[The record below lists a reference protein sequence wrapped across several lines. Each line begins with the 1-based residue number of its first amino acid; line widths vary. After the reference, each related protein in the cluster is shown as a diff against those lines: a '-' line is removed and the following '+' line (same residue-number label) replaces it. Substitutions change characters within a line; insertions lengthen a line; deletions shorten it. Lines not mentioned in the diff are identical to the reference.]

1 VFSNCRIARQRLLG
15 IDCRAPVG
23 TKPSR
28 LQKRV
33 ARSLIVGDHS
43 AILVVASRRASV
55 QTASTSSVVLTTTGR
70 FCRVWRVGVRRKSDV
85 HSALLRYVR
94 GVHVI
99 HSTASGPAPSPDEL
113 RALQRR
119 MGPLDNEVPGA
130 IAFHAV
136 LGSTEGLA
144 VALVGARA
152 FSTGMSIEIA
162 IRLRHSDT
170 SPDGLDADL
179 FGHRRR
185 GAGGAGM
192 LLGIAYPDGRSASNV
207 DQRRFP
213 ELSTPA
219 DQLMLVGHGGGGGG
233 RTYDMTYWLTPAP
246 TPGDL
251 TIIFAWPSR
260 GIAESHTVIPA
271 EVIEEAMARIVEL
284 WPWSPP
290 EQTEHPAVEDA
301 PDLPAGGWFAQH
313 VTDDPHE

>member
-1 VFSNCRIARQRLLG
+1 
-15 IDCRAPVG
+15 
-23 TKPSR
+23 
-28 LQKRV
+28 
-33 ARSLIVGDHS
+33 
-43 AILVVASRRASV
+43 
-55 QTASTSSVVLTTTGR
+55 
-70 FCRVWRVGVRRKSDV
+70 
-85 HSALLRYVR
+85 
-94 GVHVI
+94 
-99 HSTASGPAPSPDEL
+99 
-113 RALQRR
+113 

-136 LGSTEGLA
+136 LGSTEALA

-162 IRLRHSDT
+162 IRLRHTDT

-185 GAGGAGM
+185 GASGAGM

-213 ELSTPA
+213 EPSTQV
-219 DQLMLVGHGGGGGG
+219 DQPTLVDRGGGGGG

-246 TPGDL
+246 PPGDL

-260 GIAESHTVIPA
+260 GIAESRTVIPA
-271 EVIEEAMARIVEL
+271 GVIDEAMTHIVEL

-290 EQTEHPAVEDA
+290 EETELPAAEYA
-301 PDLPAGGWFAQH
+301 PDFPAGGWFAQH
-313 VTDDPHE
+313 VTDDQPE